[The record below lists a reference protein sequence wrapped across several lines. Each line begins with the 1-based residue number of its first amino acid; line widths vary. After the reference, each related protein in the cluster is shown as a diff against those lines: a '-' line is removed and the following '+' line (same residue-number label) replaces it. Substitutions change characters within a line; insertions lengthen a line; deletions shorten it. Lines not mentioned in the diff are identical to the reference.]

1 MKKDYFNLEDFT
13 QEIIK
18 KNPTLNWTPAKVK
31 SVVLYYI
38 RLKLLSPLKYKDL
51 LDQGYPI
58 PPYEKTTPKNFF
70 RQIELDRFNT
80 ILKMKSEGYPLNLI
94 QKLLKQ

>member
-1 MKKDYFNLEDFT
+1 MSKDYFNLEDFT

-18 KNPTLNWTPAKVK
+18 TNPNLNWTPAKAK

-38 RLKLLSPLKYKDL
+38 REKLLTPLKYKDL

-70 RQIELDRFNT
+70 RQIEIDRFNT

-94 QKLLKQ
+94 QKLLP

>member
-1 MKKDYFNLEDFT
+1 MSKDYFNLEDFT

-18 KNPTLNWTPAKVK
+18 TNPNLNWTPAKTK

-38 RLKLLSPLKYKDL
+38 RAKLLTPLKYKDL
-51 LDQGYPI
+51 VDQGYPI

-70 RQIELDRFNT
+70 RQIEIDRFNN
-80 ILKMKSEGYPLNLI
+80 ILKMKSEGYTI
-94 QKLLKQ
+94 KLLQKTL